1 MKKATPKPKSAP
13 GNEQQWVT
21 PRGTAKRPPRASS
34 SKPPANGVPK
44 LNNLSAL
51 AADDSTMSARGGRSA
66 RRSPVVAAF
75 ATPRTQDEITMRR
88 SMMFNDSD
96 SEEEEYSFHLRSVG
110 SARGTPIQR
119 RSPEKSTILT
129 PSADVPCLFESSSI
143 LPAAAAQKQL
153 DIVAEFGRPSPDV
166 SVSSDAPAPINGIQ
180 TSLRQLEESKRALS
194 SRQPTS
200 RDRPAFAS
208 AQDDSDDED
217 VPRDKLRRGAEEK
230 AEERAA
236 RAKQNAIA
244 DAQKGNTDRRNT
256 PQNQSQASKPP
267 TPSNPAPRKEQVIKK
282 KNLFRS
288 ADDEERFEELTKE
301 VARLGE
307 ELRVQKRVASAQ
319 AKAVLDVRRETGDS
333 VVELRALVRTLQA
346 RVEQL
351 ENVTGVVPR
360 LPADENDGSKPQPL
374 KSRDFRQQGK
384 AGLTP
389 QRRSRTPNKVEGVGA
404 MAMKAV

>member
-1 MKKATPKPKSAP
+1 MKGRSGRTRVADASDSSDSDSDPRRLLGMKKATPKPKSAP

-51 AADDSTMSARGGRSA
+51 AADDSTMSAVRIRFFWPFDQVVPSQDTSVRAGVMRGGRSA

-200 RDRPAFAS
+200 
-208 AQDDSDDED
+208 
-217 VPRDKLRRGAEEK
+217 
-230 AEERAA
+230 
-236 RAKQNAIA
+236 
-244 DAQKGNTDRRNT
+244 
-256 PQNQSQASKPP
+256 
-267 TPSNPAPRKEQVIKK
+267 
-282 KNLFRS
+282 
-288 ADDEERFEELTKE
+288 
-301 VARLGE
+301 
-307 ELRVQKRVASAQ
+307 
-319 AKAVLDVRRETGDS
+319 
-333 VVELRALVRTLQA
+333 
-346 RVEQL
+346 
-351 ENVTGVVPR
+351 
-360 LPADENDGSKPQPL
+360 
-374 KSRDFRQQGK
+374 
-384 AGLTP
+384 
-389 QRRSRTPNKVEGVGA
+389 
-404 MAMKAV
+404 